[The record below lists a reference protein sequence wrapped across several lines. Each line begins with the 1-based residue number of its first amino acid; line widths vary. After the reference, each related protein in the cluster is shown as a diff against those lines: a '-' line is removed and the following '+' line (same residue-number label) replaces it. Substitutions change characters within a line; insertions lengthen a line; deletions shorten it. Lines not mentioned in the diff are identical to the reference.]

1 MGKGRGIFF
10 KHSSNMRMFAFQSQL
25 MELIVAAMRE
35 TERMSE
41 EFVEIYRD
49 TSIEARF
56 VEIEGD

>member
-1 MGKGRGIFF
+1 
-10 KHSSNMRMFAFQSQL
+10 MFAFQSQL